1 MNKSSALIFG
11 FNKYAIEILK
21 NVEKEYDNVKIYS
34 LNEDDI
40 KNDEYNIS
48 YFDLSDNWQEMEEE
62 IDIDNS
68 IAFCILEDTAENIF
82 LTISLRASYENLSI
96 IAIASHKENANK
108 LLMAGANKVIP
119 LVETTADIITNM
131 LENPISNGV
140 LHDILYETS
149 ELKIAQIK
157 IAKDSHFQDEELSSI
172 NWGHYNGIIVLS
184 VMHQDMSSE
193 FIYSSKAKRHIITE
207 GDVLVVVGYETD
219 IKEFEKKIG
228 SNRYVNWSNWSW

>member
-11 FNKYAIEILK
+11 FNKYAIEIYK
-21 NVEKEYDNVKIYS
+21 NVKKEYDSVKIYS
-34 LNEDDI
+34 LNEEDI
-40 KNDEYNIS
+40 ENEEYEIS
-48 YFDLSDNWQEMEEE
+48 HFDLSDNWKE
-62 IDIDNS
+62 IEDEINIDKS
-68 IAFCILEDTAENIF
+68 IAFCILEDTSENIF
-82 LTISLRASYENLSI
+82 LTISLRSTYEKLSI

-131 LENPISNGV
+131 LENPISNSV

-157 IAKDSHFQDEELSSI
+157 IGKDSHFQDEKLSSI

-193 FIYSSKAKRHIITE
+193 FIYSSKAKHHVLTE

>member
-1 MNKSSALIFG
+1 VNRSSALIFG
-11 FNKYAIEILK
+11 FNKYAVEILK
-21 NVEKEYDNVKIYS
+21 NVKKEYDNVKMYS
-34 LNEDDI
+34 INEEDV
-40 KNDEYNIS
+40 KNEEYEIS
-48 YFDLSDNWQEMEEE
+48 HFDLSDNWQEIEDE
-62 IDIDNS
+62 INIENS

-82 LTISLRASYENLSI
+82 LTISLRASYEHLSI

-131 LENPISNGV
+131 LENPISNNV
-140 LHDILYETS
+140 LHDILYEKS
-149 ELKIAQIK
+149 DLKIAQIK
-157 IAKDSHFQDEELSSI
+157 IGENSHFRDEELSSI
-172 NWGHYNGIIVLS
+172 NWSHYNGIIVLS

>member
-1 MNKSSALIFG
+1 MSKNSALIFG

-21 NVEKEYDNVKIYS
+21 NVKHEYDNVKIYS
-34 LNEDDI
+34 LNEEDTD
-40 KNDEYNIS
+40 NEEYEIS
-48 YFDLSDNWQEMEEE
+48 NFDLSDNWQDIEDE
-62 IDIDNS
+62 IDIDKS
-68 IAFCILEDTAENIF
+68 IVFCILEDAAENIF

-140 LHDILYETS
+140 LHDILYEKS

-157 IAKDSHFQDEELSSI
+157 IGENSHFKDEELSSI
-172 NWGHYNGIIVLS
+172 NWSHYHGIIVLS
-184 VMHQDMSSE
+184 VMHKDMSSE
-193 FIYSSKAKRHIITE
+193 FIYSSKAKRHIIE
-207 GDVLVVVGYETD
+207 AGDVLVVVGYETD
-219 IKEFEKKIG
+219 IKEFEIKIG

>member
-1 MNKSSALIFG
+1 MTKSSALIFG

-21 NVEKEYDNVKIYS
+21 NVKQEYDNIKIYS
-34 LNEDDI
+34 INEEDI
-40 KNDEYNIS
+40 QNDEYEIS
-48 YFDLSDNWQEMEEE
+48 HFDLSDNWQAMEDE
-62 IDIDNS
+62 INIENS

-131 LENPISNGV
+131 LENPISNSV
-140 LHDILYETS
+140 LHDILYEKS

-157 IAKDSHFQDEELSSI
+157 IGKDSHFQDEELANI
-172 NWGHYNGIIVLS
+172 NWSHYHGIIVLS
-184 VMHQDMSSE
+184 VMHKDMSSE

>member
-1 MNKSSALIFG
+1 MSKSSALIFG
-11 FNKYAIEILK
+11 FNNYAIEILK

-34 LNEDDI
+34 L
-40 KNDEYNIS
+40 DEENIS
-48 YFDLSDNWQEMEEE
+48 NEEYEISHFDLSDDWQEIEEE

-82 LTISLRASYENLSI
+82 LTISLRASYEKLSI

-131 LENPISNGV
+131 LENPISNSV
-140 LHDILYETS
+140 LHAILYETS
-149 ELKIAQIK
+149 ALKIAQIK
-157 IAKDSHFQDEELSSI
+157 IGKDSHFKDEELSSI
-172 NWGHYNGIIVLS
+172 DWGHYNGIIVLS
-184 VMHQDMSSE
+184 VMHKDMSSE
-193 FIYSSKAKRHIITE
+193 FIYSSKAKRHVMEE
-207 GDVLVVVGYETD
+207 GDVLVVVGYEAD